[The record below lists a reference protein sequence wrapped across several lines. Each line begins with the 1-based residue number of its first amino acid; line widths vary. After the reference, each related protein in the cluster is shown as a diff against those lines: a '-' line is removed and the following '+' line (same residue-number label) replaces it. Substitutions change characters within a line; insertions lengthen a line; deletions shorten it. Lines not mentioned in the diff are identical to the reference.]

1 MNVVS
6 KFRSAK
12 KLSDPYESK
21 IEKNHKKRVE
31 DDVDYEK
38 NLESD
43 KETSKESPKPKD

>member
-21 IEKNHKKRVE
+21 IEKNHK
-31 DDVDYEK
+31 
-38 NLESD
+38 ESGG
-43 KETSKESPKPKD
+43 